1 MTLQDAAGCHRHL
14 TFSAGMIPRFLYGI
28 EVIPTN
34 KSQIAKLVSV
44 QNSFGKRLLGVK
56 GSSGNA
62 IVAMDLGLRPI
73 LSMIYKKKIVYYN
86 RVKSPNFIGIILIKK
101 AMKYHEDKGSTRYTN
116 EIRRIYREAGN
127 SELVNKRQLH
137 GDI

>member
-1 MTLQDAAGCHRHL
+1 
-14 TFSAGMIPRFLYGI
+14 MIPRFLYGI

-34 KSQIAKLVSV
+34 KSMIAKLVSV

-86 RVKSPNFIGIILIKK
+86 RVKSPNFTGSKLIKK

-137 GDI
+137 GGI

>member
-1 MTLQDAAGCHRHL
+1 MAASYMAASYDAADCHRHF

-34 KSQIAKLVSV
+34 KSMIAKLVSV

-62 IVAMDLGLRPI
+62 VVAMDLGLRPF
-73 LSMIYKKKIVYYN
+73 LSMIYKKK
-86 RVKSPNFIGIILIKK
+86 
-101 AMKYHEDKGSTRYTN
+101 
-116 EIRRIYREAGN
+116 
-127 SELVNKRQLH
+127 
-137 GDI
+137 